1 AGEAKLPA
9 SIDPAI
15 ANRVLLF
22 LECMCE
28 GHYSDAQ
35 DFLRVE
41 QAFLLPEDL
50 KTIEVGDRVITSG
63 ADGVFPPGLL
73 IGFVSQVT
81 DAEAQV
87 RPSVDFDQLSDVLVV
102 DYPGVDINADLI
114 AVGAVG
120 FQTSNGEN

>member
-1 AGEAKLPA
+1 MKETAKGF
-9 SIDPAI
+9 
-15 ANRVLLF
+15 V
-22 LECMCE
+22 
-28 GHYSDAQ
+28 
-35 DFLRVE
+35 
-41 QAFLLPEDL
+41 
-50 KTIEVGDRVITSG
+50 VGGATITSL
-63 ADGVFPPGLL
+63 GVLQLFFFTFMSLL

-120 FQTSNGEN
+120 FQTSSGEN

>member
-1 AGEAKLPA
+1 
-9 SIDPAI
+9 
-15 ANRVLLF
+15 
-22 LECMCE
+22 M
-28 GHYSDAQ
+28 
-35 DFLRVE
+35 
-41 QAFLLPEDL
+41 PEDL